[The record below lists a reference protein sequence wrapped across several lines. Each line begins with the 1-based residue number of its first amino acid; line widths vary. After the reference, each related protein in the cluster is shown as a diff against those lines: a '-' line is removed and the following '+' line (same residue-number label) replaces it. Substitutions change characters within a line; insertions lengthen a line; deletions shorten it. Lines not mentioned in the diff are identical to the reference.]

1 MGVVFTAK
9 ASSAVFVGALAA
21 SSAAACDFK
30 VGARDIRH
38 PRLHPTANGGAVAGG
53 YLTITNTGDTPDRLI
68 GGTPPA
74 VADTFRRYG
83 IAPIRLR
90 TNIAASKDSAQSS
103 NFDHHSCGDLVT
115 AGEGI
120 VGYCGAPGV
129 VLAHNLLNLEFS
141 KYRQRKAR
149 GGSATA
155 ER

>member
-9 ASSAVFVGALAA
+9 ASSAVFVGAHAA
-21 SSAAACDFK
+21 SSAAAYDFK
-30 VGARDIRH
+30 VGARDISH
-38 PRLHPTANGGAVAGG
+38 PRSRPTANGVTGAV
-53 YLTITNTGDTPDRLI
+53 
-68 GGTPPA
+68 
-74 VADTFRRYG
+74 RRHG
-83 IAPIRLR
+83 IAPIRLI
-90 TNIAASKDSAQSS
+90 TNIAARKDSAQSS

-120 VGYCGAPGV
+120 VGYRGARGV

>member
-1 MGVVFTAK
+1 MMGVIFTVK
-9 ASSAVFVGALAA
+9 ASSAVFVGAHAA
-21 SSAAACDFK
+21 SSAAAYDFN
-30 VGARDIRH
+30 VGARDVGH
-38 PRLHPTANGGAVAGG
+38 PRSRPTANGVTVAV
-53 YLTITNTGDTPDRLI
+53 
-68 GGTPPA
+68 
-74 VADTFRRYG
+74 RRYG

-90 TNIAASKDSAQSS
+90 TNIPASKESAQSS

-115 AGEGI
+115 AGESI